1 MSTRQLK
8 AIKFLISSADEENKF
23 FLFGDEHILIYQAKK
38 NCLKNEDLNLLEK
51 FYLNIDDDDFA
62 SNLDQCLMS
71 NSLFNEKKVV
81 FLSLSKNRL
90 NKDLIERFKKVM
102 EYQTENI
109 LITEISSLSKKI
121 IERDLINKLDGNA
134 LFVDCSPPYDSEI
147 ESYLVKNLPNF
158 LNKQENIKVILEM
171 YEGNFSALLNDLEIL
186 RILEIEDEQSA
197 MSIFTNNGEKNNYK
211 LIDHMSNGE
220 SEPALSIID
229 SMKKN
234 DRNSIPLLIWILSRD
249 INAIKLTK
257 DGKSL
262 KILGIWD
269 SQAYMYKRLSDR
281 ISRESLKKSINLL
294 DSIDKR
300 FKGVHNGDPWNGI
313 KNVVL
318 ELSS

>member
-8 AIKFLISSADEENKF
+8 AIKFLISSTDEENKF
-23 FLFGDEHILIYQAKK
+23 FLFGDEHILMYQAKK
-38 NCLKNEDLNLLEK
+38 NCLKNEDLSLLEK

-109 LITEISSLSKKI
+109 LIIEISNLSKKI
-121 IERDLINKLDGNA
+121 IEKDLINKLDGNA

-186 RILEIEDEQSA
+186 RILEIEDEKSA

-211 LIDHMSNGE
+211 LIEHMSNGE

>member
-134 LFVDCSPPYDSEI
+134 LFVDCSPPHDSEI

-211 LIDHMSNGE
+211 LIEHMSNGE

-249 INAIKLTK
+249 ISAIKLTK

-269 SQAYMYKRLSDR
+269 SQAYMYKKLSDR
-281 ISRESLKKSINLL
+281 VSSESLEKLINLL

-300 FKGVHNGDPWNGI
+300 FKGVHNGDPWNGVKDI
-313 KNVVL
+313 IL
-318 ELSS
+318 ELSR

>member
-51 FYLNIDDDDFA
+51 FYLNVDDDDFA

-186 RILEIEDEQSA
+186 RILEIEDEKSA

-211 LIDHMSNGE
+211 LIEHMSNGE

>member
-62 SNLDQCLMS
+62 SSLDQCLMS

-134 LFVDCSPPYDSEI
+134 LFVDCSPPHDSEI

-211 LIDHMSNGE
+211 LIEHMSNGE

-269 SQAYMYKRLSDR
+269 SQAYMYKKLSDR
-281 ISRESLKKSINLL
+281 VSSESLEKLINLL

-300 FKGVHNGDPWNGI
+300 FKGVHNGDPWNGVKDI
-313 KNVVL
+313 IL

>member
-81 FLSLSKNRL
+81 FLSFSKNRL

-134 LFVDCSPPYDSEI
+134 LFVNCSPPYDSEI

>member
-147 ESYLVKNLPNF
+147 ESYLIKNLPNF

-211 LIDHMSNGE
+211 LIEHMSNGE

-249 INAIKLTK
+249 ISAIKLTK

-269 SQAYMYKRLSDR
+269 SQAYMYKKLSDR
-281 ISRESLKKSINLL
+281 VSSESLEKLINLL

-300 FKGVHNGDPWNGI
+300 FKGVHNGDPWNGVKDI
-313 KNVVL
+313 VL